1 MKDNYMKWL
10 NKATAGIL
18 MLAGLAACSDNWDEH
33 YDMAATTNTK
43 TLWEQIEE
51 NENLKDFARLLERV
65 HYFNSETQRYEN
77 YTYKDLLSGTQT
89 LTVWAPEDNTF
100 DVAALLQQCE
110 ETEMRDL
117 DGDGI
122 AETVYTG
129 EYKVE
134 HEFIRNHITRFRT
147 NLSGTGNDSL
157 TMFSSKMNVLDR
169 EKRTIRDIKIAQSNI
184 GASNGILHTIAAPLP
199 FQKNLLEFFYT
210 DTRLLS
216 NEIDPE
222 TGSRKPGKMLEFF
235 QRFDT
240 TYIDKTQS
248 TQGPIVN
255 DEITYVDEVWIT
267 DHQLLSYGSSYKGNI
282 LSGLGAYLNNEDSL
296 YTMIFLTDPAW
307 EQGLEKA
314 TKLFNYRPTYQNKF
328 DTQDKNDI
336 TVNVDSL
343 KEMQSKLALI
353 RSLAFNA
360 RTQKN
365 IKPEDIG
372 VVNADSLVT
381 TWHDAIKAPNCNDIF
396 DGKSPEKTSN
406 GYAYLVDNFRF
417 DFCQTIKKDIK
428 REAELSVFHT
438 TNGTTST
445 LTYPMND
452 LYRNP
457 DVKGSFG
464 SKMISYVMAPGKTN
478 PSITYTITGVLSGK
492 YAIKVVFPPSN
503 VLLRDQGTEPKPYKL
518 NFTLKYYRNASASE
532 ASAIAQNVEIIPD
545 PENLKND
552 TVTLDLKIGGV
563 PFTEFPICY
572 YGVENAGVTLQIA
585 GAVKNNETDKYA
597 KNFFVDEIIFESKE
611 D

>member
-33 YDMAATTNTK
+33 YDMAATTSTK

-169 EKRTIRDIKIAQSNI
+169 DKRTIRDIKIAQSNI

-240 TYIDKTQS
+240 TYIDKYQS

-255 DEITYVDEVWIT
+255 DEITYVDEVWVT
-267 DHQLLSYGSSYKGNI
+267 NHQLLSYGSSYQGNF

-307 EQGLEKA
+307 EQGLEKT
-314 TKLFNYRPTYQNKF
+314 TKLFNYRPSYQNKF

-353 RSLAFNA
+353 QHLAFNA

-365 IKPEDIG
+365 IKPEDVG

-381 TWHDAIKAPNCNDIF
+381 TKYNVIKAPNCNELF
-396 DGKSPEKTSN
+396 DGKSPEETSN
-406 GYAYLVDNFRF
+406 GYAYVVDNYRF
-417 DFCQTIKKDIK
+417 DLSQTVKKDIDL
-428 REAELSVFHT
+428 EAESTFFYTTSGT
-438 TNGTTST
+438 TNAI
-445 LTYPMND
+445 TYSMDD

-464 SKMISYVMAPGKTN
+464 DKKISYVMAPGRTN
-478 PSITYTITGVLSGK
+478 PSITYTIPNVLSGK

-503 VLLRDQGTEPKPYKL
+503 VLLRDQGTDPKPYKL
-518 NFTLKYYRNASASE
+518 NFTLKYYRNANGSE
-532 ASAIAQNVEIIPD
+532 ASATARNVEIIPD
-545 PENLKND
+545 PNNLKND
-552 TVTLDLKIGGV
+552 TVTLDLKV
-563 PFTEFPICY
+563 NNESFTEFPICY
-572 YGVENAGVTLQIA
+572 YGVNNAGVTLQIT
-585 GAVKNNETDKYA
+585 GAVNSNEIDKYA